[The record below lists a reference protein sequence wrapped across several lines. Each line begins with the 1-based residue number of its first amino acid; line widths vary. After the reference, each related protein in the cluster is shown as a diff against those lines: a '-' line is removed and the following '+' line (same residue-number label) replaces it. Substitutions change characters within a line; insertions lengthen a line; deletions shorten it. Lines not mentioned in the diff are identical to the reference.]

1 MFTIL
6 IHRSSVSAVATWLVG
21 LGLGLA
27 ATTASAQ
34 SAQPQPVVQGVV
46 FDSLRGAPL
55 AGAFISIAGLGRST
69 TSDARGHFRFD
80 SLAPGTYTFA
90 IQHDV
95 LDSIGVA
102 SVTSRAVV
110 RAPSDEVTIAVP
122 SFASLWRRWCPG
134 VAPSDTGLVH
144 GTVRDVAGKLV
155 AGATVEVTW
164 TDLNAIGKT
173 IQQRGKRGRVTTDA
187 DGQYAACGVP
197 ANTMVQ
203 LRASRDSATSGTL
216 DIVLADLRVSRRDL
230 RVVVAS
236 QGVGAIAGLVTRGG
250 QPFAGA
256 RVVVE
261 DRPEQRTGSDG
272 RFIVRDVVAGTRQVS
287 IFAVGMS
294 PVAIVVDVPVQD
306 TALVNYELQKVVSLP
321 GVNVS
326 ESSVRQRLFAEYEER
341 KKQGFGHYRDSTE
354 IGRYAGLAAAFS
366 SIPGT
371 IARSKNGRAQG
382 VYFMK
387 ASGQCEAMY
396 LIDGLRADRDQV
408 ADLTPDGVA
417 AVEVY
422 ERATMVPS
430 SISGKLP
437 LGSSCGAVVIW
448 TKRFVP

>member
-1 MFTIL
+1 MFRIL
-6 IHRSSVSAVATWLVG
+6 INTSTRLRAGTSLLSTLALVG
-21 LGLGLA
+21 
-27 ATTASAQ
+27 ASPAGAQ
-34 SAQPQPVVQGVV
+34 SAPAVQGIV
-46 FDSLRGAPL
+46 FDSLRGVPL
-55 AGAFISIAGLGRST
+55 AGAFVSIAGLGRAT
-69 TSDARGHFRFD
+69 TSDARGRFRFD
-80 SLAPGTYTFA
+80 SLGPGTYTLAF
-90 IQHDV
+90 QHDV

-102 SVTSRAVV
+102 SVSSRAVV
-110 RAPSDEVTIAVP
+110 RGPSDEVTIAVP

-134 VAPSDTGLVH
+134 VAPNDTGFVH
-144 GTVRDVAGKLV
+144 GVIRDVAGKPV
-155 AGATVEVTW
+155 ARATVEVTW
-164 TDLNAIGKT
+164 TDLNAVGKT
-173 IQQRGKRGRVTTDA
+173 IEQRGKRGRVTTDD

-197 ANTMVQ
+197 ATTMVQ
-203 LRASRDSATSGTL
+203 LHASRDSATSGTL
-216 DIVLADLRVSRRDL
+216 DIVLGDLRVSRRDL
-230 RVVVAS
+230 RVVAAS
-236 QGVGAIAGLVTRGG
+236 QGVGTVAGLVTRGG

-261 DRPEQRTGSDG
+261 DRPEQRTGADG
-272 RFIVRDVVAGTRQVS
+272 RFVIRDVVAGTKQVS

-294 PVAIVVDVPVQD
+294 PGAIVVDVPVQD

-326 ESSVRQRLFAEYEER
+326 ESSVRQHLFAEYEDR

-371 IARSKNGRAQG
+371 IVRSKNGRAQG

-396 LIDGLRADRDQV
+396 LLDGLRADRDQV

>member
-1 MFTIL
+1 MFRLL
-6 IHRSSVSAVATWLVG
+6 ISRSIPVRAGAAWLSA
-21 LGLGLA
+21 LA
-27 ATTASAQ
+27 LTASTARGQ
-34 SAQPQPVVQGVV
+34 VPQPQPVVQGVV
-46 FDSLRGAPL
+46 FDSLRGSPL
-55 AGAFISIAGLGRST
+55 AGAFVSIAAVGRAT
-69 TSDARGHFRFD
+69 TSDARGRFRFD
-80 SLAPGTYTFA
+80 SLGPGTYTFT

-102 SVTSRAVV
+102 SVTSRVVV
-110 RAPSDEVTIAVP
+110 RAPSDEVTLAVP

-134 VAPSDTGLVH
+134 EAPRDTGLVH
-144 GTVRDVAGKLV
+144 GTVRDAAGTPVAR
-155 AGATVEVTW
+155 ATIEVTW
-164 TDLNAIGKT
+164 TDLSVSGKSV
-173 IQQRGKRGRVTTDA
+173 QQRGKRGRVATDA
-187 DGQYAACGVP
+187 DGHYAACGVP
-197 ANTMVQ
+197 ANTTLQ
-203 LRASRDSATSGTL
+203 LRAVRDSATSGTL

-230 RVVVAS
+230 RIFAAS
-236 QGVGAIAGLVTRGG
+236 QGVGTIAGLVTRGG

-261 DRPEQRTGSDG
+261 DRPEQRTGADG

-287 IFAVGMS
+287 IFAVGMN
-294 PVAIVVDVPVQD
+294 PGAVAVDVPVQD
-306 TALVNYELQKVVSLP
+306 TALVSYELQKVVTLP

-326 ESSVRQRLFAEYEER
+326 ESSVRQHLFAEYEER

-371 IARSKNGRAQG
+371 IVRSKNGRAQG

-387 ASGQCEAMY
+387 AAGQCEAMY
-396 LIDGLRADRDQV
+396 LLDGVRADRDQV

-437 LGSSCGAVVIW
+437 LGSTCGAVVIW